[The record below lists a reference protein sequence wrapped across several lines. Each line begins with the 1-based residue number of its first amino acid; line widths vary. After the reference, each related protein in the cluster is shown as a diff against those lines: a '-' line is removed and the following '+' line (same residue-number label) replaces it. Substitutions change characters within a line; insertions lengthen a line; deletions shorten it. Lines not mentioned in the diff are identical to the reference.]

1 MGSKREGV
9 MLAYPV
15 DEKKISRLPDNV
27 FFQRKLNGERA
38 RVTWDNSSPRI
49 ISSCGNEMPFL
60 KHIKDALVQY
70 GFEGI
75 QLDGELYCHGMSR
88 EEIHSTVSR
97 RVSSKNKAQEERIE
111 FHVFDIVMEETVQF
125 RRFNLLDVYFSN
137 SINMLPLVQ
146 VKTFYDNKEKILHY
160 ASQFIDEGYEG
171 VIVRNP
177 DAYYTPRKCNF
188 MLKFKPTSEDT
199 YRIVGFEEEVSIH
212 GEPKD
217 TLGAVI
223 VIDDD
228 GKVFS
233 VGTGKALTKESRQ
246 YWWNL
251 RDTLKGMFATVKH
264 SEILTIN
271 GFPTCCSLLTIDI
284 NKDNKDA

>member
-15 DEKKISRLPDNV
+15 DEKKISRLPENV

-38 RVTWDNSSPRI
+38 RVTWDTSGPRI

-60 KHIKDALVQY
+60 QHIKDALIKY
-70 GFEGI
+70 GLDNI
-75 QLDGELYCHGMSR
+75 QFDGELYSHGMSR

-97 RVSSKNKAQEERIE
+97 RVSSKNKAQEEKIE
-111 FHVFDIVMEETVQF
+111 FYVFDIILENVT
-125 RRFNLLDVYFSN
+125 
-137 SINMLPLVQ
+137 Q
-146 VKTFYDNKEKILHY
+146 VKRLELLTSYFKILDYPVIKVETFYDNKEKMLHY
-160 ASQFIDEGYEG
+160 ASQFLAEGYEG
-171 VIVRNP
+171 VIVRDP
-177 DAYYTPRKCNF
+177 EAYYTPRKCNF

-212 GEPKD
+212 DEPKD
-217 TLGAVI
+217 TLGSLT

-251 RDTLKGMFATVKH
+251 RDTLKGMYATVKH
-264 SEILTIN
+264 SKILTVN
-271 GFPTCCSLLTIDI
+271 GFPTCPSLLKIDI
-284 NKDNKDA
+284 SKENKNA